1 MAENP
6 ITWDDSFEMS
16 QEAIGS
22 YLVPDD
28 YNAEVNDESNY
39 IIFWYQQSEVQF
51 PFYSSQN
58 KYATVIFGES
68 AEGSE
73 DPFTLDL
80 SDGSTWIDFLST
92 FDFIN
97 SDDVTLNEVDSQE
110 PPQTI
115 RTWYVLTSDQ
125 FMLLKNGFVTL
136 EELIAQ
142 IMEDQESQ

>member
-28 YNAEVNDESNY
+28 YNAGVNDESNY

-80 SDGSTWIDFLST
+80 SDDSTWTDFLST
-92 FDFIN
+92 FDFLN
-97 SDDVTLNEVDSQE
+97 ADDVTLNEVDS
-110 PPQTI
+110 
-115 RTWYVLTSDQ
+115 
-125 FMLLKNGFVTL
+125 
-136 EELIAQ
+136 
-142 IMEDQESQ
+142 